1 MQIEPGQIL
10 DEYDVLTDELLA
22 RYIVVDIKE
31 KCLPNRISVLCV
43 YDSQEFD
50 VPGSITCL
58 DDSSILGN
66 ITIYWK
72 LDGVKILDED

>member
-22 RYIVVDIKE
+22 RYIVIDIKE
-31 KCLPNRISVLCV
+31 ERLPNRISVLCV
-43 YDSQEFD
+43 YDSQKFD

>member
-10 DEYDVLTDELLA
+10 DEYDVLTNELLA
-22 RYIVVDIKE
+22 RYIVVDTTDTFSS
-31 KCLPNRISVLCV
+31 NRINVLCV

-72 LDGVKILDED
+72 LDGVRILDED

>member
-1 MQIEPGQIL
+1 MKLKSQIL

-22 RYIVVDIKE
+22 RYIVIDIKE
-31 KCLPNRISVLCV
+31 KCLNRISVLCV
-43 YDSQEFD
+43 YDSQKFD

-58 DDSSILGN
+58 DDSSIMGN